1 MEKKHYTV
9 SGFPQDL
16 NSQNWGDLSRIEGK
30 FSLFEE
36 IEESK
41 LRSFSQIFRK
51 FEEIFLDKVMTNVK
65 NLLGKVSN
73 INIISNMDGYEQNKM
88 SFFISR

>member
-1 MEKKHYTV
+1 M
-9 SGFPQDL
+9 
-16 NSQNWGDLSRIEGK
+16 SRIEGK

-51 FEEIFLDKVMTNVK
+51 FEIFLDKVMTNVK